1 MIPVPAILRFSWKR
15 DYSPCSNSEVFMTM
29 SSDRR
34 AFLMTGSAAVT
45 GAIGLLALPGMS
57 RASPVAVP
65 RQAATTP
72 APGFYRFRL
81 GDFTITVLGDGEAHF
96 PAELFGVNVSAQE
109 RAEFYTQRSLSLER
123 IRLPIA
129 PAVIDT
135 GRRLILVDA
144 GTGAGG
150 DPQPTT
156 GWLPRSL
163 AGAGIEPDAIDLII
177 LTHAHGDH
185 VGGLLDPASGAL
197 RFPNAEVVI
206 SDTEHT
212 LWSPADVASRMPQ
225 WVLDFGIVEVNHRV
239 FATLGERL
247 RTVPM
252 EGEIAPGIRSIRSP
266 GHTPG
271 HIALVVSSDG
281 QDLLMVGDALANS
294 HTHFE
299 RPDWQLALDLDME
312 GAASTRRRLL
322 DWAATDRLMLQGFH
336 LPFPGVGQA
345 VRDGSAYRWFATS

>member
-1 MIPVPAILRFSWKR
+1 
-15 DYSPCSNSEVFMTM
+15 MTT

-34 AFLMTGSAAVT
+34 AFLMTSSAALT
-45 GAIGLLALPGMS
+45 GAMGLLALPGMS
-57 RASPVAVP
+57 RASPASVP
-65 RQAATTP
+65 RPAATIPT
-72 APGFYRFRL
+72 PGFYRFRL

-96 PAELFGVNVSAQE
+96 PAEVFGVNVSAQE
-109 RAEFYTQRSLSLER
+109 REEFYTRRLLSLER
-123 IRLPIA
+123 IRLPIT

-150 DPQPTT
+150 DPHPPT

-163 AGAGIEPDAIDLII
+163 AAAGIEPDAVDLVI
-177 LTHAHGDH
+177 LTHAHPDH
-185 VGGLLDPASGAL
+185 LGGLLDAASGAL

-225 WVLDFGIVEVNHRV
+225 WVQDFGIIEVNHRV
-239 FATLGERL
+239 FAALGERL
-247 RTVPM
+247 RTVRM
-252 EGEIAPGIRSIRSP
+252 EGEIAPGIRSVGSP

-271 HIALVVSSDG
+271 HIALVVSSG
-281 QDLLMVGDALANS
+281 GEDLLMVGDAIANS

-299 RPDWQLALDLDME
+299 RPDWQLALDLDMA
-312 GAASTRRRLL
+312 GAPRTRRRLL
-322 DWAATDRLMLQGFH
+322 DWAATDRLILQGFH
-336 LPFPGVGQA
+336 LPFPGVGHA
-345 VRDGSAYRWFATS
+345 VRDGSAYRWFPTS